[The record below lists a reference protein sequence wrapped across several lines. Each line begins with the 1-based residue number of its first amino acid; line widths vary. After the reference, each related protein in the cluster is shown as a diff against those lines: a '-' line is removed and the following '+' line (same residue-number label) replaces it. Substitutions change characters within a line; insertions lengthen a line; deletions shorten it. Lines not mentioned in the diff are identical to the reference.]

1 MVLGCSTKYYARRN
15 KYKHLL
21 PKDTKWIYPLS
32 ILKPSKGDGG
42 MFNKK
47 GKSILALMLIVGII
61 FTGCKGPSGSSG
73 ASESGEM
80 ADISA
85 SHYGGAVLKEPAREA
100 SEHIYSVSK
109 IQKIDGFEKF
119 DRKVT
124 VYGLTLIIQK
134 EISDD
139 FVKKI
144 TKTMKSMFPKLEG
157 EAAIKQEEVLQNMY
171 RYKATLPVVQNEEAM
186 EADQAKLMKEYSV
199 CDIIMKTD
207 SHQVNEVLEHLL
219 HAITDVGLSYAYPS
233 DWGFEKDSQVSVL
246 MKQAIEN
253 KNYDISGYKGFPEE
267 IKNRVLVQEYA
278 YWAISSYWNLQ
289 EKYGVGDSEWKLNN
303 KDVLSK
309 SQADMIKLI
318 DSTVKEIMVAPDVK
332 VLSEF

>member
-1 MVLGCSTKYYARRN
+1 MGLGYSTKYYAKRN
-15 KYKHLL
+15 KCKYLL

-47 GKSILALMLIVGII
+47 GKIILALMLIVGII
-61 FTGCKGPSGSSG
+61 FTGCKGASNVGGS
-73 ASESGEM
+73 SESGEM
-80 ADISA
+80 ADISTT
-85 SHYGGAVLKEPAREA
+85 HYGGAVLKEPAREA
-100 SEHIYSVSK
+100 SDDIYSVSEIEK
-109 IQKIDGFEKF
+109 IEGYKNF

-139 FVKKI
+139 FVNNI
-144 TKTMKSMFPKLEG
+144 TDTMKSMFPKLDG
-157 EAAIKQEEVLQNMY
+157 DKAIKQEEVLQNMY

-199 CDIIMKTD
+199 CDIIMKVD

-233 DWGFEKDSQVSVL
+233 DWGFEKDSKVSVL
-246 MKQAIEN
+246 MNQAIEN

-267 IKNRVLVQEYA
+267 IKNRVLVQEYG

-303 KDVLSK
+303 KEVLSK
-309 SQADMIKLI
+309 SQPDMIKLI
-318 DSTVKEIMVAPDVK
+318 DSTIEGIIVAPDSK
-332 VLSEF
+332 VLSGF